1 MPIPFDDLTEP
12 NPHGAVAW
20 LRFVEE
26 ADGKGIRAALFQTSA
41 HGEPLAFCF
50 TRMDARDPSLGQS
63 VNGRL
68 TALPALAKSLF
79 RATAISPALLL
90 GLADEMPARM
100 FADDLQVKLPSCLVR
115 PIDSIAYNGPESIGS
130 RNRNSQ
136 RLLWA
141 TEQPG
146 RASDAHR
153 VLDDLMEGDDP
164 FDPFDRVTECMSE
177 AFEYQQVRSLVNV
190 SGLAT
195 VVSLFPPA
203 ERTQHTATS
212 LMRTQQVIRE
222 SNPTSSSP
230 REPSDP
236 RLAERLWAI
245 LAAPQQRSPSGRDI
259 QLKWPG
265 ELMPFQEDGVRA
277 LLDMDRLLLAD
288 DMGLGK
294 TIQAVAAMRILRAR
308 REIDSCLVVAP
319 ATVLDQ
325 WRREIT
331 KWAPELSAI
340 IIRGPAADRS
350 WQWAAEK
357 DVTLV
362 SYDTLRSDFGH
373 RAQSPVRS
381 RAWDIVVADEAQRI
395 KNRNDTSNALKGLRR
410 VRSWALT
417 GTPIE
422 NHEEELASILEFV
435 DHDAKSP
442 PKRYNQGPELLK
454 RHRELQLRR
463 KKSDVLEDLPP
474 KQVTKL
480 TIGLHPSQRA
490 SYDKAELDGIIYLKS
505 LGAEVSIVHVLE
517 LIVRLKQICNADPK
531 TGESSKM
538 DDIKDRIV
546 QLSAQ
551 GHKALVFSQYTSD
564 TSGVAAAARH
574 LREFNPLTLTGDMPQ
589 HQRTAAIDR
598 FKTRDE
604 HKVLVLS
611 LRAGGLGL
619 NLQEASYVF
628 HLDRWWNPAIERQA
642 EDRSHRI
649 GQTVKVNAIK
659 YSCSG
664 TIEERIDQIL
674 ERKQDLFDQL
684 IDDVSLDLSTQLSR
698 EELFGL
704 FGLDR

>member
-1 MPIPFDDLTEP
+1 MPIPFEDSTEP
-12 NPHGAVAW
+12 NPHKAIAW
-20 LRFVEE
+20 LRVVEE
-26 ADGKGIRAALFQTSA
+26 TDGEGIRAALFQTSTQ
-41 HGEPLAFCF
+41 GEPLSFCF

-63 VNGRL
+63 MNGRL
-68 TALPALAKSLF
+68 TALPTLAKSLF
-79 RATAISPALLL
+79 RATDLSPGLIL
-90 GLADEMPARM
+90 GLADEIPGEV
-100 FADDLQVKLPSCLVR
+100 FTDNLQVKLPFCLIR
-115 PIDSIAYNGPESIGS
+115 PTDSIMYAGLESIGS
-130 RNRNSQ
+130 TNRNSQ
-136 RLLWA
+136 RLLWV
-141 TEQPG
+141 TEQSV
-146 RASDAHR
+146 RVSDAHR
-153 VLDDLMEGDDP
+153 VLDDLMEHDDP
-164 FDPFDRVTECMSE
+164 FEPFDRVIECMSE
-177 AFEYQQVRSLVNV
+177 AFKNQQVRSLVSV
-190 SGLAT
+190 PGLST
-195 VVSLFPPA
+195 VISLFPPA
-203 ERTQHTATS
+203 KRTRLTDTPS
-212 LMRTQQVIRE
+212 MRTRQVIRE
-222 SNPTSSSP
+222 SKPLPSP
-230 REPSDP
+230 KEQSDP
-236 RLAERLWAI
+236 ILAERLWTI
-245 LAAPQQRSPSGRDI
+245 LAAPQQHSASLEDI

-265 ELMPFQEDGVRA
+265 ELMPFQEDGVHA
-277 LLDMDRLLLAD
+277 LLDMERLLLAD

-294 TIQAVAAMRILRAR
+294 TVQAVAAMRILRAR
-308 REIDSCLVVAP
+308 REIESCLVVTP
-319 ATVLDQ
+319 ASVLDQ

-350 WQWAAEK
+350 WQWSANR

-373 RAQSPVRS
+373 NSQSSVMRT
-381 RAWDIVVADEAQRI
+381 WDIVVADEAQRI

-410 VRSWALT
+410 IRSWALT

-435 DHDAKSP
+435 DHDTKSP
-442 PKRYNQGPELLK
+442 PKRYHPGQELLK

-463 KKSDVLEDLPP
+463 KKGDVLDDLPP

-480 TIGLHPSQRA
+480 TIDLNPRQRA
-490 SYDKAELDGIIYLKS
+490 SYDKAEQDGIIYLKS

-531 TGESSKM
+531 TGESSKLN
-538 DDIKDRIV
+538 DINDRIQ

-551 GHKALVFSQYTSD
+551 GHKALIFSQYTSE
-564 TSGVAAAARH
+564 TSGVAAAARY

-589 HQRTAAIDR
+589 HQRTAVIDR

-604 HKVLVLS
+604 HKVMILS

-649 GQTVKVNAIK
+649 GQTVKVNVIK
-659 YSCSG
+659 YSCTG